1 LGVNFEL
8 CDSCGFDTHAISQ
21 RLVLVGL
28 DGPDLRAQGE
38 ALQNV
43 VIRPNVGP
51 IVDSFYFSL
60 KSIEGFETV
69 VNEHSNAE
77 KLKDTQKRY
86 LLSLGV
92 GVDQRGYFEERLRI
106 GSAHHRIGI
115 PQSLYQCSFQMLQ
128 RLLIGHIPGPMRSDQ
143 TAFEEMMQFIL
154 KITAL
159 DMSLAVESYC
169 EARVFGLE
177 ESLRSERDE
186 RERLHHLAVTDWLT
200 ELHNHSHS
208 RYVLE
213 KALAHSR
220 NNQTPLCVIMA
231 DLDYFKEINDS
242 HGHLVGDQVLRIA
255 AARMMSGARAS
266 DEIGRYGGEEF
277 LFILQNTDI
286 AEGKDV
292 AERVRARIN
301 NDTIHAS
308 DADISVSLSLG
319 IAQARDSDV
328 VDTLIDRADE
338 ALYAAKQAG
347 RDCVRVETPGEAAF
361 NQ

>member
-1 LGVNFEL
+1 
-8 CDSCGFDTHAISQ
+8 
-21 RLVLVGL
+21 
-28 DGPDLRAQGE
+28 
-38 ALQNV
+38 
-43 VIRPNVGP
+43 
-51 IVDSFYFSL
+51 
-60 KSIEGFETV
+60 
-69 VNEHSNAE
+69 
-77 KLKDTQKRY
+77 
-86 LLSLGV
+86 
-92 GVDQRGYFEERLRI
+92 
-106 GSAHHRIGI
+106 
-115 PQSLYQCSFQMLQ
+115 
-128 RLLIGHIPGPMRSDQ
+128 
-143 TAFEEMMQFIL
+143 
-154 KITAL
+154 
-159 DMSLAVESYC
+159 
-169 EARVFGLE
+169 
-177 ESLRSERDE
+177 
-186 RERLHHLAVTDWLT
+186 
-200 ELHNHSHS
+200 
-208 RYVLE
+208 
-213 KALAHSR
+213 
-220 NNQTPLCVIMA
+220 MA